1 MQIMGNCFKS
11 RSKTAHEDLSAAW
24 LCHAVHVWTG
34 QPVMQHMSKTLD
46 VNRAVNIKI
55 TQLQMRD
62 SDMHFALVLGKSVE

>member
-1 MQIMGNCFKS
+1 
-11 RSKTAHEDLSAAW
+11 
-24 LCHAVHVWTG
+24 
-34 QPVMQHMSKTLD
+34 MQHMSKTLD